1 MAKVVAAG
9 WGTELINKFYT
20 APEIKPRMIW
30 RKRWIEERTFGGSDA
45 SGKWMNIQFTP
56 LPNHHFPNGC
66 SSKNVSSKFKHIL
79 AAKWL
84 VQHSKVRPPT
94 SSDDLRLLFGPTLFR
109 MVTHSVA
116 YLYSHLYKDNSL
128 CLTWKLNKGG
138 LLQMESLVSCPFQ
151 SNHLQTLDITVK
163 KKTCL
168 WN

>member
-1 MAKVVAAG
+1 MLQENGWISSSHHYQTTTSQMDVLPKRFFKVQ
-9 WGTELINKFYT
+9 T
-20 APEIKPRMIW
+20 
-30 RKRWIEERTFGGSDA
+30 
-45 SGKWMNIQFTP
+45 
-56 LPNHHFPNGC
+56 
-66 SSKNVSSKFKHIL
+66 IL
-79 AAKWL
+79 AAEWL

-151 SNHLQTLDITVK
+151 SNHLQTLDIK
-163 KKTCL
+163 KENLLMELK
-168 WN
+168 WNGNNKLQKVPFQSFHDAFAGASNKIFF